1 MDAIGDSGVPLLL
14 SWAEPHAL
22 AGHSVADTTGGRR
35 LVPLFNHDGL
45 AIRRKTDWPET
56 EWALPGC
63 SASHQPGTFNRLQR
77 VASLVV
83 EHVIDVLLHTAS
95 PDEHRIWLGDSQT
108 LTRLGGNW
116 IDSPSTHS
124 RESVIAAPLPDAP

>member
-1 MDAIGDSGVPLLL
+1 V
-14 SWAEPHAL
+14 
-22 AGHSVADTTGGRR
+22 VDTTGGRR
-35 LVPLFNHDGL
+35 LAPLFDRDGL

-95 PDEHRIWLGDSQT
+95 LDEHRIWLGDSQT

-116 IDSPSTHS
+116 IDPSSPHT
-124 RESVIAAPLPDAP
+124 RESIIALPLPDAF